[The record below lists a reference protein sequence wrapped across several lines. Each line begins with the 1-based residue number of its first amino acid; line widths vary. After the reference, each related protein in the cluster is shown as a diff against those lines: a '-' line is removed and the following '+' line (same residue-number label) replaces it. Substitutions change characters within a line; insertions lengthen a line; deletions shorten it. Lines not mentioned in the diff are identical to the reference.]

1 MKAWEQGYVIA
12 TSILSNWIELILV
25 LKQWN
30 ITSQECFMALVA
42 SCAVT
47 ESNSSSLVLDKFAS
61 KHHNVHMVTPTWEV
75 HLATEMTEST
85 FEQPIEC

>member
-1 MKAWEQGYVIA
+1 
-12 TSILSNWIELILV
+12 
-25 LKQWN
+25 
-30 ITSQECFMALVA
+30 MALVA

-61 KHHNVHMVTPTWEV
+61 KHHNVHMVTPMWEV

>member
-1 MKAWEQGYVIA
+1 
-12 TSILSNWIELILV
+12 
-25 LKQWN
+25 
-30 ITSQECFMALVA
+30 MALIA

-61 KHHNVHMVTPTWEV
+61 EHHNVHIETSMWEV